1 MSATSRYYRP
11 PTETK
16 RTKTYEELFGVPE
29 SAERIAYDKEQKRLE
44 EQARKEKQEAD
55 RKRREAYFAEQERIK
70 SDALVAEGKELVG
83 SYRDQ
88 YSTEHLFELGAVNSF
103 EIAKVV
109 ADETY
114 KQYWYDKAN
123 DIIGNFTD
131 EDYKLIAEP
140 QYETYRVG
148 KGGGVERTRQVLP
161 EGYEEL
167 LKAQEYIEKGPLDFS
182 NEETHKM
189 LIKPPKAKGGY
200 GKYQEWIDESDPLRQ
215 AVEAQSDVMTKYL
228 DREGISI
235 TKDFEDG
242 NPDNVYGEGVYLNT
256 GTAAHIDWDSE
267 LKRMQRYQ
275 STPDAE
281 LGSYSQV
288 FYRPEASSILDH
300 WMVDIIAAITGTSTL
315 LSVGRGG
322 DIGDILEGAVIGS
335 VAPDF
340 LETGLGKLGID
351 ADLFGID
358 PDTFSNSINEVQ
370 TAGLEGDS
378 MTDALVKEFGG
389 AATENLAGVIGD
401 AAGGVLGGAVDLLD
415 DTFDYIGDTALV
427 GAVEA
432 GGKALGGAIES
443 GVGVISDI
451 TSEGEDVVRAGG
463 RAIDKNV
470 IQPVLGAVEP
480 VVKTIEAG
488 GRAVDKNITQPTI
501 KAIEGGAQAISNVTS
516 EVEDVVRETGRAVDK
531 NITQP
536 TIKAIGEGIDTISD
550 ITSEAE
556 DFVRA
561 GGSAVDDT
569 LIQPTIKVV
578 EEGAEAI
585 SNVTSE
591 VEDIVRAGGRAVDEN
606 ILQPTIKTID
616 ELVRK
621 IPEPPEID
629 IDLPKIDI
637 DLPEFTGLDIELPE
651 FKAPDIDLPEI
662 DIDLPSIDVELPEL
676 SFDPKL
682 LAGLMPTPQQPT
694 QVEGLFDKELF
705 KFDTEIKS
713 TQEMLSPL
721 MNLRRYG

>member
-44 EQARKEKQEAD
+44 EQARKERQEAD

-140 QYETYRVG
+140 QYEE
-148 KGGGVERTRQVLP
+148 VEKTGRGPREQKRVLP
-161 EGYEEL
+161 KGYEEL

-182 NEETHKM
+182 SEETHKM
-189 LIKPPKAKGGY
+189 LIKPPTTRTGY
-200 GKYQEWIDESDPLRQ
+200 GKYQYWIDEEDPLRQ
-215 AVEAQSDVMTKYL
+215 AVEAQADVMTKYL
-228 DREGISI
+228 DNEGISI
-235 TKDFEDG
+235 TKNFENG

-267 LKRMQRYQ
+267 LKRMQSYQ

-288 FYRPEASSILDH
+288 FYRPEKSSILDH
-300 WMVDIIAAITGTSTL
+300 WMVDIIAAGTGTSDL

-358 PDTFSNSINEVQ
+358 PDTFSDSLKEVQ

-389 AATENLAGVIGD
+389 AATENLAGVLGD

-415 DTFDYIGDTALV
+415 DTFDYIGDTALI
-427 GAVEA
+427 GAIEA

-451 TSEGEDVVRAGG
+451 TSEGEDIVRAGG
-463 RAIDKNV
+463 RAVDEAI

-488 GRAVDKNITQPTI
+488 GRAI
-501 KAIEGGAQAISNVTS
+501 
-516 EVEDVVRETGRAVDK
+516 DK

-561 GGSAVDDT
+561 GGRAVDDT

-621 IPEPPEID
+621 IPEPP
-629 IDLPKIDI
+629 KIDI

-651 FKAPDIDLPEI
+651 FKAPDINLPEI
-662 DIDLPSIDVELPEL
+662 DIDLPSIDIDVPEL

-713 TQEMLSPL
+713 TQEMLSPM
-721 MNLRRYG
+721 MNSRRYG

>member
-44 EQARKEKQEAD
+44 EQARKERQEAD
-55 RKRREAYFAEQERIK
+55 RKRKEAYFAEQERIK
-70 SDALVAEGKELVG
+70 SDALVAKGKELVG

-88 YSTEHLFELGAVNSF
+88 YSTEQLFELGAVNSF

-123 DIIGNFTD
+123 DIIGNFTN

-140 QYETYRVG
+140 QYEE
-148 KGGGVERTRQVLP
+148 VEKTGRGPREQKRVLP
-161 EGYEEL
+161 KGYEEL

-182 NEETHKM
+182 SEETHKM
-189 LIKPPKAKGGY
+189 LIKPPTTRTGY
-200 GKYQEWIDESDPLRQ
+200 GKYQYWIDEEDPLRQ
-215 AVEAQSDVMTKYL
+215 AVEAQADVMTKYL
-228 DREGISI
+228 DNEGISI
-235 TKDFEDG
+235 VKDFEDG
-242 NPDNVYGEGVYLNT
+242 NPNNIYGEGVYLNT

-267 LKRMQRYQ
+267 LKRMQSYQ

-288 FYRPEASSILDH
+288 FYRPEKSSILDH
-300 WMVDIIAAITGTSTL
+300 WMVDIIAAGTGTSDL
-315 LSVGRGG
+315 LAAGRGG
-322 DIGDILEGAVIGS
+322 DIGDILEGAIIGS

-358 PDTFSNSINEVQ
+358 PNTFSDSLNEVQ
-370 TAGLEGDS
+370 TDMIKGKSGTESL
-378 MTDALVKEFGG
+378 LKEFGG
-389 AATENLAGVIGD
+389 AVTENLAGVIGD

-427 GAVEA
+427 GAIEA

-443 GVGVISDI
+443 GADIVGEAGQGVIDLGKDI
-451 TSEGEDVVRAGG
+451 GEAVVDTTDDLIDTFGKEVVDPALQEGKKIAEAVVDKADEALDYLGEEYVDPALQQG
-463 RAIDKNV
+463 KEIGQDIIDK
-470 IQPVLGAVEP
+470 G
-480 VVKTIEAG
+480 K
-488 GRAVDKNITQPTI
+488 D
-501 KAIEGGAQAISNVTS
+501 
-516 EVEDVVRETGRAVDK
+516 
-531 NITQP
+531 
-536 TIKAIGEGIDTISD
+536 IGEGIVDTVD
-550 ITSEAE
+550 NVVDKFGEE
-556 DFVRA
+556 
-561 GGSAVDDT
+561 AVDPALAKAKDLGQDLIDKGKDAGEFVVDT
-569 LIQPTIKVV
+569 VDDALDYLG
-578 EEGAEAI
+578 EEY
-585 SNVTSE
+585 
-591 VEDIVRAGGRAVDEN
+591 VDPA
-606 ILQPTIKTID
+606 LQALK
-616 ELVRK
+616 
-621 IPEPPEID
+621 
-629 IDLPKIDI
+629 
-637 DLPEFTGLDIELPE
+637 DIELPE
-651 FKAPDIDLPEI
+651 GPDFEFPKI
-662 DIDLPSIDVELPEL
+662 DIDLPSIDIDVPEL

>member
-29 SAERIAYDKEQKRLE
+29 SAERIAYDKEQARLE
-44 EQARKEKQEAD
+44 EQARKERQEAD
-55 RKRREAYFAEQERIK
+55 RKRKEAYFAEQERIK
-70 SDALVAEGKELVG
+70 SDALVAKGKELVG
-83 SYRDQ
+83 SYRDH
-88 YSTEHLFELGAVNSF
+88 YSTEQLFELGAVNSF

-256 GTAAHIDWDSE
+256 GTAAHIDWESD
-267 LKRMQRYQ
+267 LKRMQRYM
-275 STPDAE
+275 TAPDSE
-281 LGSYSQV
+281 VGTYSQV

-300 WMVDIIAAITGTSTL
+300 WMVDIMAAVTGTSDL
-315 LSVGRGG
+315 LSAGRGG

-358 PDTFSNSINEVQ
+358 PNTFSDSLNEVQ
-370 TAGLEGDS
+370 TDMIKGKSGTESL
-378 MTDALVKEFGG
+378 LKEFGG
-389 AATENLAGVIGD
+389 AVTENLAGVIGD

-443 GVGVISDI
+443 GVGVISDV
-451 TSEGEDVVRAGG
+451 TSEFEDVVRETGS
-463 RAIDKNV
+463 AIDDTL

-488 GRAVDKNITQPTI
+488 GRAIDKNIT
-501 KAIEGGAQAISNVTS
+501 
-516 EVEDVVRETGRAVDK
+516 
-531 NITQP
+531 
-536 TIKAIGEGIDTISD
+536 
-550 ITSEAE
+550 
-556 DFVRA
+556 
-561 GGSAVDDT
+561 
-569 LIQPTIKVV
+569 QPTIKVV

-591 VEDIVRAGGRAVDEN
+591 VEDIVRAGGSAVDKN

-621 IPEPPEID
+621 IPEPP
-629 IDLPKIDI
+629 KIDI
-637 DLPEFTGLDIELPE
+637 DLPEFTGLNIDLPE
-651 FKAPDIDLPEI
+651 FTAPKINLPEI

>member
-29 SAERIAYDKEQKRLE
+29 SAERIAYDKEQARLE
-44 EQARKEKQEAD
+44 EQARKERQEAD
-55 RKRREAYFAEQERIK
+55 RKRKEAYFAEQERIK

-88 YSTEHLFELGAVNSF
+88 YSTEQLFELGAVNSF

-123 DIIGNFTD
+123 DIIGNFTN
-131 EDYKLIAEP
+131 EDYRLIAEP

-148 KGGGVERTRQVLP
+148 KGAGDFGGGVERTRRVLP
-161 EGYEEL
+161 EGYKEL
-167 LKAQEYIEKGPLDFS
+167 QEINAYIEKGPLDFS
-182 NEETHKM
+182 NNETHLM
-189 LIKPPKAKGGY
+189 LIKPPQTKHGY
-200 GKYQEWIDESDPLRQ
+200 GKYQKWIDESDPLRQ
-215 AVEAQSDVMTKYL
+215 AVEAQADVMTKYL
-228 DREGISI
+228 DNEGISI
-235 TKDFEDG
+235 VKDFEDG
-242 NPDNVYGEGVYLNT
+242 NPNNIYGEGVYLNT

-267 LKRMQRYQ
+267 LKRGQ
-275 STPDAE
+275 SYRSAPDAE

-288 FYRPEASSILDH
+288 FYRPEKSSILDH
-300 WMVDIIAAITGTSTL
+300 WMVDIMAAVTGTSDL
-315 LSVGRGG
+315 LAAGRGG
-322 DIGDILEGAVIGS
+322 DIGDILEGAIIGS

-358 PDTFSNSINEVQ
+358 PNTFSDSLNEVQ
-370 TAGLEGDS
+370 TDMIKGKSGTESL
-378 MTDALVKEFGG
+378 LKEFGG
-389 AATENLAGVIGD
+389 PVTENLAGVIGD

-427 GAVEA
+427 GAIEA

-451 TSEGEDVVRAGG
+451 TSEAEDIARAGG
-463 RAIDKNV
+463 RAVDKNV

-480 VVKTIEAG
+480 VIETIEET
-488 GRAVDKNITQPTI
+488 GRAIDKNITQP
-501 KAIEGGAQAISNVTS
+501 
-516 EVEDVVRETGRAVDK
+516 VV
-531 NITQP
+531 N
-536 TIKAIGEGIDTISD
+536 TISD

-556 DFVRA
+556 DIA
-561 GGSAVDDT
+561 
-569 LIQPTIKVV
+569 
-578 EEGAEAI
+578 
-585 SNVTSE
+585 
-591 VEDIVRAGGRAVDEN
+591 RAGGRVVDKNVIRPTIETIETIIEEGSN
-606 ILQPTIKTID
+606 ILSDTEDFVREGGRVVDKNVIRPTVKTID

-621 IPEPPEID
+621 IPEP
-629 IDLPKIDI
+629 PKIDI

>member
-29 SAERIAYDKEQKRLE
+29 SAERIAYDKEQARLE
-44 EQARKEKQEAD
+44 EQARKERQEAD
-55 RKRREAYFAEQERIK
+55 RKRREAYFAEQEKIK
-70 SDALVAEGKELVG
+70 SDTLVAEGKEIVG

-88 YSTEHLFELGAVNSF
+88 YSTEQLFELGAVNSF

-148 KGGGVERTRQVLP
+148 KGAGDFGGGVERTRRVLP
-161 EGYEEL
+161 EGYKEL
-167 LKAQEYIEKGPLDFS
+167 QEINAYIEKGPLDFS
-182 NEETHKM
+182 DKETHLM
-189 LIKPPKAKGGY
+189 LIKSPQNKRGY
-200 GKYQEWIDESDPLRQ
+200 GKYQKWIDESDPLRQ
-215 AVEAQSDVMTKYL
+215 AVEAQADVMTKYL
-228 DREGISI
+228 DNEGISI
-235 TKDFEDG
+235 VKDFEDG
-242 NPDNVYGEGVYLNT
+242 NPNNIYGEGVYLNT

-267 LKRMQRYQ
+267 LKRGQ
-275 STPDAE
+275 SYRSAPDAE

-288 FYRPEASSILDH
+288 FYRPEKESILDH
-300 WMVDIIAAITGTSTL
+300 WMVDIMAAVTGTSDL
-315 LSVGRGG
+315 LAAGRGG

-378 MTDALVKEFGG
+378 MTDALLKEFGG

-443 GVGVISDI
+443 GVGVVSDI
-451 TSEGEDVVRAGG
+451 TSDFEDVVRETGS
-463 RAIDKNV
+463 AIDDTL

-480 VVKTIEAG
+480 VIKTIEAG
-488 GRAVDKNITQPTI
+488 GRAI
-501 KAIEGGAQAISNVTS
+501 
-516 EVEDVVRETGRAVDK
+516 DK

-556 DFVRA
+556 DIVRA

-629 IDLPKIDI
+629 IDLPELNVDLPDLPDFEFPEIDI
-637 DLPEFTGLDIELPE
+637 DLPELNVDLPE
-651 FKAPDIDLPEI
+651 FNAPDIDLPEI

>member
-44 EQARKEKQEAD
+44 EQARKERQEAD

-140 QYETYRVG
+140 QYEE
-148 KGGGVERTRQVLP
+148 VEKTGRGPREQKRVLP
-161 EGYEEL
+161 KGYEEL

-182 NEETHKM
+182 SEETHKM
-189 LIKPPKAKGGY
+189 LIKPPTTRTGY
-200 GKYQEWIDESDPLRQ
+200 GKYQYWIDEEDPLRQ
-215 AVEAQSDVMTKYL
+215 AVEAQADVMTKYL
-228 DREGISI
+228 DNEGISI
-235 TKDFEDG
+235 TKNFENG

-267 LKRMQRYQ
+267 LKRMQSYQ

-288 FYRPEASSILDH
+288 FYRPEKSSILDH
-300 WMVDIIAAITGTSTL
+300 WMVDIIAAGTGTSDL

-358 PDTFSNSINEVQ
+358 PDTFSDSLKEVQ

-389 AATENLAGVIGD
+389 AATENLAGVLGD

-415 DTFDYIGDTALV
+415 DTFDYIGDTALI
-427 GAVEA
+427 GAIEA

-451 TSEGEDVVRAGG
+451 TSEGEDIVRAGG
-463 RAIDKNV
+463 RAVDEAI

-488 GRAVDKNITQPTI
+488 GRAI
-501 KAIEGGAQAISNVTS
+501 
-516 EVEDVVRETGRAVDK
+516 DK

-561 GGSAVDDT
+561 GGRAVDDT

-621 IPEPPEID
+621 IPEPP
-629 IDLPKIDI
+629 KIDI

-651 FKAPDIDLPEI
+651 FKAPDINLPEI
-662 DIDLPSIDVELPEL
+662 DIDLPSIDIDVPEL